1 MRPSSTVTVRL
12 QVSGQSRVQT
22 PARSRSVMIGSVTGQ
37 GYSAGP
43 GGSVKEPVCVQRSDQ
58 SAGGRF
64 SPCCPPDRVLKST
77 FILSSGLG
85 RGGREIILG
94 FWVAKNH
101 LFPRGDRPLGEGSRR
116 VP

>member
-1 MRPSSTVTVRL
+1 
-12 QVSGQSRVQT
+12 
-22 PARSRSVMIGSVTGQ
+22 
-37 GYSAGP
+37 
-43 GGSVKEPVCVQRSDQ
+43 
-58 SAGGRF
+58 
-64 SPCCPPDRVLKST
+64 VLKST